1 MKKFDLKKKMKERL
15 IKEELS
21 SSSRKALVEDL
32 EEEIEDAIDRVMM
45 DHGVETQG
53 LSEQQA
59 ALCYRK
65 LCGTLESVIDDYSTI
80 QISNPEI
87 RSQIQDFTRS

>member
-1 MKKFDLKKKMKERL
+1 MKKFDLKKKMKETL

-32 EEEIEDAIDRVMM
+32 EEEIEDAIDRVMLS
-45 DHGVETQG
+45 HGVETQG

-65 LCGTLESVIDDYSTI
+65 LCGKLEDVIDDYSTI
-80 QISNPEI
+80 QIQDPKI
-87 RSQIQDFTRS
+87 RNAARELTGS